1 MPLQKNETSRSG
13 GSATATACLR
23 LVLARSAIIVGTRAM
38 FLLLLTNTATGAGIA
53 ARLAML
59 HVAAAWI
66 AAKRLISGNT
76 VTRSELDFQLD
87 DFVPLLVGSI
97 TLGDRKEVTQ
107 AATRIRRRGYRN
119 GSFGGIFWIR
129 IVHCNLKKAEPV
141 EDDLRIP

>member
-13 GSATATACLR
+13 GSATATAGLR
-23 LVLARSAIIVGTRAM
+23 LVLARSAIVVGTRAM
-38 FLLLLTNTATGAGIA
+38 LLLRLADAATGTGVP

-59 HVAAAWI
+59 HVAATRI
-66 AAKRLISGNT
+66 AAKRLIAGNT

-87 DFVPLLVGSI
+87 DFVPLLIGSI

-129 IVHCNLKKAEPV
+129 IIHCNL
-141 EDDLRIP
+141 